1 MIKNYIQRVKDGDF
15 KAFSHIVSDYQQMV
29 FTTVCR
35 IVDNRE
41 DAEDIF
47 REIEPK
53 NPSDDFMKNLMVRV
67 EKESIRQGYKKQ
79 IYSYLLASA
88 GIIGIIGIPALV
100 LSFLKI
106 EVSFNLNISNVFRGV
121 TIEPSYIVFSLII
134 LFLLIGD
141 IFLRKHFRI
150 F

>member
-1 MIKNYIQRVKDGDF
+1 
-15 KAFSHIVSDYQQMV
+15 
-29 FTTVCR
+29 
-35 IVDNRE
+35 
-41 DAEDIF
+41 
-47 REIEPK
+47 
-53 NPSDDFMKNLMVRV
+53 MKNLMVRV